1 MFLLH
6 EYSFDAILKNEILC
20 SNGIL
25 GGVIMAKLEN
35 ITIGSTVKGI
45 VGNEPVSVAAVQWYG
60 SNVLEITYKDARGAL
75 GTQLLYRGDEASIEV
90 LANNLSW
97 SFDAD
102 GNQMK
107 LVSEAYR
114 ISLAHLFDPYLA
126 VHTSSVEP
134 LPHQISA
141 VYQEMLPKLPLRYVL
156 ADDPG
161 AGKTIMT
168 GLFIKEL
175 MARGDLKRCLIVSP
189 GSLVEQW
196 QDELFAK
203 FHLRFEILTN
213 DRMESAVSGNIF
225 TEVDRCI
232 CRLDKLARND
242 ELQEKLKVS
251 DWDLIVCDEAH
262 KMSATV
268 WGGEVKYTR
277 RFQLGRLLSNI
288 TRNFLLLT
296 ATPHNGKDED
306 FQLFLSLVDPDRFEG
321 THSNSQQ
328 AVDVSDVMRRLV
340 KEELLKFD
348 GKPLFPERIA
358 YTVNYNLSP
367 QESQLYQTVTEYV
380 QEEFN
385 RADNLNNDRK
395 TTVGFALTILQRR
408 LASSPEAIYQSLK
421 RRRERLEH
429 RFAEERLG
437 KRAEEYR
444 NSDWEDIDDDDLPPN
459 EKEQMEEQVVD
470 HASAAATIAELEA
483 EIRTLKRLE
492 KMANDVRVSGIDR
505 KWDELSHL
513 LQDNEAMFG
522 KDGQRE
528 KLIIFTEHKDTLN
541 YLTEKIRSLLGN
553 AESVVTIH
561 GGMLRDERRKVEE
574 RFKQDV
580 EVRILIATDA
590 AGEGINLQRAHLMI
604 NYDLPWNPNRLEQR
618 FGRIHRIGQTEVC
631 HLWNLVANETRE
643 GFVFQRLFAKL
654 EEERQALGGKV
665 FDILGK
671 MTFDN
676 KALRELLIEAVRY
689 GNDPQVRARLNQVVD
704 HNMNRE
710 SFQKLIDE
718 RALTDDVM
726 DIHVVNTI
734 REDMER
740 IEAHKLQPHF
750 IESFFLEAFKSLGGK
765 VRKRETGRYEITS
778 VPYLVRNRDMQ
789 IGFGE
794 PVLKR
799 YERICFDKEYCNV
812 PGRPQAA
819 LICPGHPLLEAT
831 IDIIRE
837 KNVDVMKR
845 GAVFIDD
852 TDFSN
857 DARLLFYIEDAIQDG
872 VITKNGNRRTISKHI
887 HFVEIKEDGTAI
899 SAGYAPYLD
908 YKAVTETEYS
918 AIQSWIKSQKWLSK
932 DVEGIAKG
940 YAIEHLIPS
949 HFQEVKTRKES
960 MINKTAKAVKERLTA
975 EIQYWDYRAGELAQ
989 KEAAG
994 KTNAKLNSKLAAR
1007 RAEELESRMQNRL
1020 AELDKERRISP
1031 MPPVITGGALII
1043 PKGLLHKLV
1052 ATQTPGV
1059 FGQGDRQTIEYAAMN
1074 AVMRIES
1081 SLGYKPKDVS
1091 AVKCGYDVESFVP
1104 EQIRRLQT
1112 YALRFIEVKGRTK
1125 GATTVTVSK
1134 NEILTALNKPDEF
1147 ILAIVEVDKDVTHT
1161 IYLKHPFKN
1170 APDFT
1175 ATSVNFDI
1183 QDLIAESEIL
1193 YEK

>member
-1 MFLLH
+1 
-6 EYSFDAILKNEILC
+6 
-20 SNGIL
+20 
-25 GGVIMAKLEN
+25 MAKLED
-35 ITIGSTVKGI
+35 ITVGSTVKGI
-45 VGNEPVSVAAVQWYG
+45 AGNEPVSIVAVQWYG
-60 SNVLEITYKDARGAL
+60 SNVVEITYKDTRGVP
-75 GTQLLYRGDEASIEV
+75 GTQLLYRDDEVNVE
-90 LANNLSW
+90 LMANNLPW

-102 GNQMK
+102 GAQMK
-107 LVSEAYR
+107 LSSEAYR

-126 VHTSSVEP
+126 VHTSSITP

-189 GSLVEQW
+189 GSLAEQW
-196 QDELFAK
+196 QDELYSK
-203 FHLRFEILTN
+203 FHLHFDILTN
-213 DRMESAVSGNIF
+213 DRMESAVSGNVF

-251 DWDLIVCDEAH
+251 EWDLIVVDEAH
-262 KMSATV
+262 KMSATI

-296 ATPHNGKDED
+296 ATPHNGKED
-306 FQLFLSLVDPDRFEG
+306 DFHLFLSLVDPDRFVG
-321 THSNSQQ
+321 THSTSQQ

-358 YTVNYNLSP
+358 YTVNYDLSP
-367 QESQLYQTVTEYV
+367 LEAQLYQAVTDYV

-385 RADNLNNDRK
+385 RADNLNNEHK

-408 LASSPEAIYQSLK
+408 LASSPEAIYQSLR

-429 RFAEERLG
+429 RLAEEKMG
-437 KRAEEYR
+437 KRASEF
-444 NSDWEDIDDDDLPPN
+444 SDPDLEDLDDDDLPGDEQEELE
-459 EKEQMEEQVVD
+459 EKVVD

-522 KDGQRE
+522 EDGQRE

-541 YLTEKIRSLLGN
+541 YLTGKIRSLFGSD
-553 AESVVTIH
+553 ESVVTIH
-561 GGMLRDERRKVEE
+561 GGMFRDERRKVEE
-574 RFKQDV
+574 LFKQDKGA
-580 EVRILIATDA
+580 RILIATDA

-631 HLWNLVANETRE
+631 HLWNLVSTETRE

-654 EEERQALGGKV
+654 EEERQALGGRV

-676 KALRELLIEAVRY
+676 KSLRELLIEAVRY
-689 GNDPQVRARLNQVVD
+689 GNDPEIRARLNQVVD
-704 HNMNRE
+704 HSMNPDAF
-710 SFQKLIDE
+710 SKLIEE
-718 RALTDDVM
+718 RALTDDMM
-726 DIHVVNTI
+726 DVHAVNAI

-750 IESFFLEAFKSLGGK
+750 IESFFIEAFKGLGGK
-765 VRKRETGRYEITS
+765 IRPRETGRYEITS
-778 VPYLVRNRDMQ
+778 VPYHIRNRDMQ

-794 PVLKR
+794 PVLNR
-799 YERICFDKEYCNV
+799 YERVCFDKEFCTL
-812 PGRPQAA
+812 PGAPQAA
-819 LICPGHPLLEAT
+819 LICPGHSLLEAT
-831 IDIIRE
+831 IDLVRE
-837 KNVDVMKR
+837 KNMDVMKR
-845 GAVFIDD
+845 GSIFIDD
-852 TDFSN
+852 SDFSEE
-857 DARLLFYIEDAIQDG
+857 AKLLFYIEDAVQDG
-872 VITKNGNRRTISKHI
+872 VILKDGNRRTISKHI
-887 HFVEIKEDGTAI
+887 HFVEIKEDGTA
-899 SAGYAPYLD
+899 SGAGYAPYLD
-908 YKAVTETEYS
+908 YRAATEDEYS
-918 AIQSWIKSQKWLSK
+918 VIRSWMGSQGWLSR

-940 YAIEHLIPS
+940 YAIEHLIPA
-949 HFQEVKTRKES
+949 HFFEVKARKEA
-960 MINKTAKAVKERLTA
+960 MLNRTAKAVKERLTA
-975 EIQYWDYRAGELAQ
+975 EIQYWDFRAGDLAQ

-994 KTNAKLNSKLAAR
+994 KVNAKLNSKLAAR
-1007 RAEELESRMQNRL
+1007 RAEDLQERMQTRL
-1020 AELDKERRISP
+1020 AEIENERRISP
-1031 MPPVITGGALII
+1031 MPPIITGGALII
-1043 PKGLLHKLV
+1043 PKGLLHKLT
-1052 ATQTPGV
+1052 ATPV
-1059 FGQGDRQTIEYAAMN
+1059 PDLFGHGDRQAIEYAAMD
-1074 AVMRIES
+1074 AVMQIERQ
-1081 SLGYKPKDVS
+1081 LGYEPVDVS
-1091 AVKCGYDVESFVP
+1091 AAKCGYDIESRVP
-1104 EQIRRLQT
+1104 DAIRQPKT
-1112 YALRFIEVKGRTK
+1112 YPLRMIEVKGRAK

-1134 NEILTALNKPDEF
+1134 NEILTALNRPDDF
-1147 ILAIVEVDKDVTHT
+1147 ILAIVEVDGQATHT
-1161 IYLKHPFKN
+1161 VYLKRSFKN
-1170 APDFT
+1170 ALDFPV
-1175 ATSVNFDI
+1175 TSVNYDI
-1183 QDLIAESEIL
+1183 QDLIEQSVVL
-1193 YEK
+1193 YRE